1 MLTITEIIN
10 IFKKRLWIKA
20 KFLQVIFFMNQKH
33 QGLAIT
39 LTFSLFEQGILFN
52 KSNDTTQKQDTF
64 NVINFLDQCL
74 FNF

>member
-1 MLTITEIIN
+1 
-10 IFKKRLWIKA
+10 
-20 KFLQVIFFMNQKH
+20 MNQKH

-39 LTFSLFEQGILFN
+39 LTFSLFEQEILFN